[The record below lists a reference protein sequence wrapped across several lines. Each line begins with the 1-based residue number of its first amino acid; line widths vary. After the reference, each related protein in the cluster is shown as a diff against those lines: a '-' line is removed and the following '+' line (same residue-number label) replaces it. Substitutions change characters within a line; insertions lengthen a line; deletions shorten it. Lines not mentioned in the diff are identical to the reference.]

1 MHGGTRPHS
10 WTVDVSLCGPG
21 IGLAEETWGE
31 SGVVEA
37 RRSIGVGW
45 GRGEQEWGEGKELK
59 PEHHV
64 GPRLLIV
71 RVSDVNFC
79 CCLLMSLSFQSEL

>member
-1 MHGGTRPHS
+1 M
-10 WTVDVSLCGPG
+10 SLCGPG